1 MNLKRTLQMKKG
13 SRNNGAVALMAWKI
27 VGNLVGVLIIATIAA
42 MIPEMIRY
50 LKLKSM

>member
-1 MNLKRTLQMKKG
+1 MNLKRTLRMEKAAP
-13 SRNNGAVALMAWKI
+13 NNGAVALMAWKI

-42 MIPEMIRY
+42 MIPEMVRY